1 VYLRYFYQQV
11 SPLIFR
17 FYLVYSVSRHQV
29 APPSWQEFLII
40 FVGLLLLLGFSSLAE
55 HFFTK
60 LWPNLKLDWCI
71 EVIRN
76 SGWICADEETL
87 VGSIFVSWVSSH
99 L

>member
-1 VYLRYFYQQV
+1 M
-11 SPLIFR
+11 
-17 FYLVYSVSRHQV
+17 SRHQV

-60 LWPNLKLDWCI
+60 LWPNLNLDWCI

-87 VGSIFVSWVSSH
+87 VGSILVPWVSSY